1 MARLKPLPGHCLTFT
16 GAPPQAGTKE
26 VAMVKGGVGY
36 SFFKAMIMALSMSLA
51 VMVLA
56 RVVKW
61 T

>member
-1 MARLKPLPGHCLTFT
+1 
-16 GAPPQAGTKE
+16 
-26 VAMVKGGVGY
+26 MVKGGVGY